1 MSFLT
6 TQPELLAAAASNL
19 AGIGSVM
26 TAGSATAAAPTTGV
40 IPAAADPGVGADR
53 RAVRG
58 ARADVSGDGRAGRGD
73 SRASLWPRWR
83 PAQVPMRPPRRLTRL
98 RLPSGGRQQMLD
110 FGALPPEINSGRM
123 YVGPGSGPMLAASAA
138 WDELAAELQ
147 STASSY
153 GSTIAGLTVGP
164 WTGPSSIAMAAA
176 AAPYVTWINAAGA
189 QAEEA
194 ATQAKLA
201 AGAYETAFAATVP
214 PPVIAANRA
223 LLMMLIATNILGQN
237 TAAIAATE
245 AQYME
250 MWAQDAAAMYSY
262 AGSSATASQL
272 TPFTEPP
279 QTTNTSGTAL
289 QSAAVSQASTSTGL
303 NIGSTLSQLINS
315 VPTWLQSL
323 ATTVGSTGQAG
334 GAGNLLSGLALP
346 HLLSSVALPAG
357 LQADLKNWN
366 TIFSTITSG
375 PYSLQGLASI
385 PGGPFLSF
393 GQTYSYGQNGQALAA
408 FGAPAKAISGAL
420 APIAG
425 EMPHLS
431 SASLGGGPVS
441 GAMGRAALVGSMSVP
456 QGWTQATAAI
466 RTLASVLPTNLAA
479 APVASLAGEGGVF
492 SQMALSSLA
501 GRAVAASATYSGG
514 SAAASSLGG
523 LVEADPAAAT
533 IIVIPALED

>member
-1 MSFLT
+1 
-6 TQPELLAAAASNL
+6 
-19 AGIGSVM
+19 
-26 TAGSATAAAPTTGV
+26 
-40 IPAAADPGVGADR
+40 
-53 RAVRG
+53 
-58 ARADVSGDGRAGRGD
+58 
-73 SRASLWPRWR
+73 
-83 PAQVPMRPPRRLTRL
+83 
-98 RLPSGGRQQMLD
+98 MLD

-147 STASSY
+147 STAASY
-153 GSTIAGLTVGP
+153 GSTIQGLTVGG

-176 AAPYVTWINAAGA
+176 AAPYVTWIGAAGS
-189 QAEEA
+189 QAEQA

-223 LLMMLIATNILGQN
+223 LLMALIATNFLGQN

-245 AQYME
+245 AHYME
-250 MWAQDAAAMYSY
+250 MWAQDAAAMYAY
-262 AGSSATASQL
+262 AGSSSTASQL

-279 QTTNTSGTAL
+279 QTTNTSGTAV
-289 QSAAVSQASTSTGL
+289 QSAAVSQASTLS
-303 NIGSTLSQLINS
+303 GSNTATQLSQLITS
-315 VPTWLQSL
+315 VPNALQSL
-323 ATTVGSTGQAG
+323 ATTTTTTNTAASTAASTG
-334 GAGNLLSGLALP
+334 LSLPPVPAALT
-346 HLLSSVALPAG
+346 
-357 LQADLKNWN
+357 NWN

-393 GQTYSYGQNGQALAA
+393 GQTYAWGQNGQALQA

-420 APIAG
+420 APIAA

-441 GAMGRAALVGSMSVP
+441 GAMGRASLVGSMSVP
-456 QGWTQATAAI
+456 QGWTQETQVI

-479 APVASLAGEGGVF
+479 VPEASLAGEGGAF

-501 GRAVAASATYSGG
+501 GRALTASATYSGG

-533 IIVIPALED
+533 IIVIPALDE

>member
-1 MSFLT
+1 
-6 TQPELLAAAASNL
+6 
-19 AGIGSVM
+19 
-26 TAGSATAAAPTTGV
+26 
-40 IPAAADPGVGADR
+40 
-53 RAVRG
+53 
-58 ARADVSGDGRAGRGD
+58 
-73 SRASLWPRWR
+73 
-83 PAQVPMRPPRRLTRL
+83 
-98 RLPSGGRQQMLD
+98 MLD

-147 STASSY
+147 STAASY
-153 GSTIAGLTVGP
+153 GSTIQGLTVGG

-176 AAPYVTWINAAGA
+176 VAPYVTWISAAGS

-223 LLMMLIATNILGQN
+223 LLMALIATNFLGQN

-245 AQYME
+245 AHYME
-250 MWAQDAAAMYSY
+250 MWAQDAAAMYAY
-262 AGSSATASQL
+262 AGSSASASQL
-272 TPFTEPP
+272 TSFTEPP

-289 QSAAVSQASTSTGL
+289 QSAAVSQASTLS
-303 NIGSTLSQLINS
+303 GSNTATQLSQLITS
-315 VPTWLQSL
+315 VPNALHSL
-323 ATTVGSTGQAG
+323 ATTTTTTNTAASTAASTG
-334 GAGNLLSGLALP
+334 LSLPPVPAALT
-346 HLLSSVALPAG
+346 
-357 LQADLKNWN
+357 NWN

-393 GQTYSYGQNGQALAA
+393 GQTYAWGQNGQALQA

-420 APIAG
+420 APIAA

-441 GAMGRAALVGSMSVP
+441 GAMGRASLVGSMSVP
-456 QGWTQATAAI
+456 QGWTQETQVI

-479 APVASLAGEGGVF
+479 VPEASLAGEGGAF

-501 GRAVAASATYSGG
+501 GRALTASATYSGG

-533 IIVIPALED
+533 IIVIPALDE